1 MMQHSIIANQKYKRL
16 SVEIVPALDTRCVH
30 PKLGTVIPVGMSD
43 PSDPPGQ
50 DDADGSVVIKEKV
63 KRPSLYKVLLLNDDY
78 TTMEFVVHVLQSI
91 FGKTIE
97 EAQAIMLKIHH
108 EGAGICGVYTFEV
121 AETLVNKVQKLARQ
135 HGHPLRCELEKE

>member
-1 MMQHSIIANQKYKRL
+1 MMHQSIIANQNYKRL
-16 SVEIVPALDTRCVH
+16 SVVSALDTSYGH
-30 PKLGTVIPVGMSD
+30 PKLSGAGSFNMSG

-50 DDADGSVVIKEKV
+50 EDADGSVVIKEKV

-78 TTMEFVVHVLQSI
+78 TTMEFVVHVLQTI
-91 FGKTIE
+91 FGKSIE